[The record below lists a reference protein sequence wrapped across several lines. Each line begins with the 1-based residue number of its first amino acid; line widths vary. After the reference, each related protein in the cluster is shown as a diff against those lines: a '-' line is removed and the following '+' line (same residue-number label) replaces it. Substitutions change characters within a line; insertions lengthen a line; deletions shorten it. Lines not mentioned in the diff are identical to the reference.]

1 MLQLLY
7 LILQFSNILGGVW
20 IIKLAFN
27 FTLFFL
33 VQKTRTLTT
42 AIAPIYE
49 PEKVK
54 LKANASFCT
63 YKIYVLHKNVSN
75 LGGKK
80 HNFTHLFTTH
90 THTYILN
97 ITSPCSDWKAGQTE
111 TLLCWKRAGFW
122 PFPSKKITETAINNC
137 LKYQNYHCQYT
148 WISWLKQLSYAS
160 HKWCTK

>member
-63 YKIYVLHKNVSN
+63 YKIYVLHKNVVN
-75 LGGKK
+75 LGVEKAQFYTLI
-80 HNFTHLFTTH
+80 HNTH
-90 THTYILN
+90 THIYI
-97 ITSPCSDWKAGQTE
+97 KHHF
-111 TLLCWKRAGFW
+111 TLFW
-122 PFPSKKITETAINNC
+122 LES
-137 LKYQNYHCQYT
+137 
-148 WISWLKQLSYAS
+148 
-160 HKWCTK
+160 